1 MAEPRAAR
9 AGQVVGAVLLAT
21 PFLLGAAAVPDGP
34 RAKVVTRFADPD
46 IIESSGLV
54 VAGDL
59 AVTTNDS
66 GDSGRVFTVSLETG
80 RTVGVTHWSG
90 EPEDVEALAPAGDG
104 EVWVGDIGDNMAAR
118 SSVEVA
124 RVPYGEQ
131 DREVDADRIELRYPD
146 GPRDAES
153 LVVHP
158 SSGRLFVISKTFLG
172 GTVYAAPA
180 DLAPGRT
187 HRMQARGQVL
197 GMATDAAFF
206 PDGKHLIVRS
216 YSRAVVY
223 AWPSL
228 EVVGGFELPAQE
240 QGEGIAVSAAG
251 AVFASSE
258 GVDAPLLRIKLP
270 REVRR
275 AVAPPPAATPTPAA
289 SPGDGPSTKPR
300 DEVRDGVE
308 QEDSR
313 EIWPWVVGGAFG
325 LAALVVLIR
334 SLRPR

>member
-1 MAEPRAAR
+1 MPESRAAR

-54 VAGDL
+54 IAGDL

-66 GDSGRVFTVSLETG
+66 GDSGRVFAVSLATG

-104 EVWVGDIGDNMAAR
+104 EVWVGDIGDNTGAR
-118 SSVEVA
+118 SSIEVA

-131 DREVDADRIELRYPD
+131 DREVDADTIELRYPD

-153 LVVHP
+153 LLVHP
-158 SSGRLFVISKTFLG
+158 RTGRLFVISKTFLG

-180 DLAPGRT
+180 EPAPGQT
-187 HRMQARGQVL
+187 HRMRARGRVL

-216 YSRAVVY
+216 YARAVVY

-258 GVDAPLLRIKLP
+258 GVEAPLLRINLP

-275 AVAPPPAATPTPAA
+275 AVTPPPPTPTP
-289 SPGDGPSTKPR
+289 SDRPSTEPR
-300 DEVRDGVE
+300 DEVRDGAM
-308 QEDSR
+308 QDDSTD
-313 EIWPWVVGGAFG
+313 IWPWVVGGAFG